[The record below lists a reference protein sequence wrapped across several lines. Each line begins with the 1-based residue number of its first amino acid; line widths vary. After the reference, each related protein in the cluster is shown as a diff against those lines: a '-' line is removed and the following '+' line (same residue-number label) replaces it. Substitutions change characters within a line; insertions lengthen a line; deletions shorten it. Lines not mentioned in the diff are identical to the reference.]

1 MNNLVTGASVNFLF
15 DQYTKITDNL
25 ESMVE
30 GLNLDGLSDAEK
42 RKKIDMFAFGMT
54 EEEYEAIQNNST
66 TGTAG
71 GHSFEVPEEQTHASY
86 GFTEAMRTAA
96 ETFWDQLRDDGMFSD
111 AEWDEFEKAFE
122 NNPEQ
127 WDKINELIDD
137 NMPRE
142 CAIDLSGLTFM
153 DSSGIA
159 VIISTG
165 KKMRTHGGIVLV
177 ENASEQPQKVLEAAG
192 IGKLLAVSSII

>member
-1 MNNLVTGASVNFLF
+1 MKYAASYSGGRLTVYLSG
-15 DQYTKITDNL
+15 
-25 ESMVE
+25 E
-30 GLNLDGLSDAEK
+30 LDHHE
-42 RKKIDMFAFGMT
+42 
-54 EEEYEAIQNNST
+54 
-66 TGTAG
+66 AG
-71 GHSFEVPEEQTHASY
+71 GVI
-86 GFTEAMRTAA
+86 RT
-96 ETFWDQLRDDGMFSD
+96 
-111 AEWDEFEKAFE
+111 
-122 NNPEQ
+122 
-127 WDKINELIDD
+127 INELIDD